1 MLARPVRP
9 LAVGLAGFG
18 GAGVA
23 VLAAAY
29 AGTSSA
35 GRVDDRVDGWLI
47 RHLAHHVGLVRA
59 GADLGSPVPVAVAT
73 ALLVL
78 GLVRLGRGRGA
89 LLAALSAAVASAVT
103 ELVLK
108 PLIGRTHSG
117 GVSFPSGHATGLG
130 AVLVV
135 VVVLALDR
143 RPPRLPTWAQ
153 LVVALCAAVLA
164 AAGCA
169 ALVAAQYHYASDT
182 LGGIGV
188 ALATVLLLA
197 LGIDAWFD
205 RRAPGRGV
213 G

>member
-1 MLARPVRP
+1 LAAAS
-9 LAVGLAGFG
+9 L
-18 GAGVA
+18 AGVA
-23 VLAAAY
+23 ALAAAY

-35 GRVDDRVDGWLI
+35 GRIDNRVDGWLI
-47 RHLAHHVGLVRA
+47 RHSAHHMGLVRA
-59 GADLGSPVPVAVAT
+59 MADLGGPVPVAVAT
-73 ALLVL
+73 VPLVV

-89 LLAALSAAVASAVT
+89 LLAALSPLGASALT

-130 AVLVV
+130 SVLAV
-135 VVVLALDR
+135 VVVLAVDQ
-143 RPPRLPTWAQ
+143 RPPRLPGWAQ
-153 LVVALCAAVLA
+153 WVVGLATGVLA
-164 AAGCA
+164 VAGCA

-188 ALATVLLLA
+188 AVASVLILA
-197 LGIDAWFD
+197 LVVDGWFD
-205 RRAPGRGV
+205 RRAEAAEVAARRGARPPA